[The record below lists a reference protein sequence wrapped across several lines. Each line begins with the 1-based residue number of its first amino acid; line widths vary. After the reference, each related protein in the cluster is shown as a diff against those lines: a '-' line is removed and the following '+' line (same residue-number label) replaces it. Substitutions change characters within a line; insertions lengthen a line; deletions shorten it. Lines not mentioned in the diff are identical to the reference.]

1 MKDHE
6 VTREQPLL
14 DESGRIAEPGW
25 ARRQIWKYDREKI
38 RASAFRIR
46 ERDRYVVMGDEF
58 GAVFT
63 LADNGYF
70 GLQSVSLADFRDKR
84 DHTETMLSLFPMG
97 KMKMPP
103 SSSQGDV
110 IWKDK
115 RLRMEFRPDAGRRKI
130 LCDMKEFWQGK
141 PFYCEITL
149 EQPESDSIVTA
160 ASRRGGKTFCYEQ
173 KINCMRA
180 EGYLSFADRTY
191 WFDPEKDYGTLAW
204 ERSVTP
210 WGGRRYWSSG
220 SGTVG
225 GKPFGFNIGS
235 GPGDET
241 GVCENMIFYDG
252 IGHKI
257 GGVEIS
263 ASENDR
269 MRPWTFM
276 SGDGRFEME
285 FEPVME
291 LSARRYAAVPS
302 SGQRAVFGRMKGRAV
317 LDDGRF
323 IELKDF
329 MCFAQKS
336 A

>member
-180 EGYLSFADRTY
+180 EGYLLQTGHTGSIRKKTTA
-191 WFDPEKDYGTLAW
+191 
-204 ERSVTP
+204 RSP
-210 WGGRRYWSSG
+210 GNGASLHGAAGG
-220 SGTVG
+220 
-225 GKPFGFNIGS
+225 
-235 GPGDET
+235 T
-241 GVCENMIFYDG
+241 GVPAAGLWAGSHSDS
-252 IGHKI
+252 
-257 GGVEIS
+257 IS
-263 ASENDR
+263 APDR
-269 MRPWTFM
+269 
-276 SGDGRFEME
+276 G
-285 FEPVME
+285 
-291 LSARRYAAVPS
+291 
-302 SGQRAVFGRMKGRAV
+302 MKRV
-317 LDDGRF
+317 YVR
-323 IELKDF
+323 I
-329 MCFAQKS
+329 
-336 A
+336 

>member
-180 EGYLSFADRTY
+180 EGYLFCRQDILVRSGKRLRHARL
-191 WFDPEKDYGTLAW
+191 GT
-204 ERSVTP
+204 ERHSM
-210 WGGRRYWSSG
+210 GR
-220 SGTVG
+220 
-225 GKPFGFNIGS
+225 
-235 GPGDET
+235 
-241 GVCENMIFYDG
+241 
-252 IGHKI
+252 
-257 GGVEIS
+257 
-263 ASENDR
+263 
-269 MRPWTFM
+269 
-276 SGDGRFEME
+276 
-285 FEPVME
+285 
-291 LSARRYAAVPS
+291 
-302 SGQRAVFGRMKGRAV
+302 QAV
-317 LDDGRF
+317 LEFRQRDCGREA
-323 IELKDF
+323 IRIQYRLRTGG
-329 MCFAQKS
+329 
-336 A
+336 